1 MYNSKLTRT
10 LQKIFGLESQPK
22 QMVEFGSP
30 TNGRAVYSKDA
41 KDIQTDYYE
50 AGWFPESLSGNIRP
64 YAEDMNALHYVHSYQ
79 LAYLL
84 QAGIPEWDPET
95 PYFKDC
101 IVRGVSNSNDATD
114 TTGRTLYVCQQNGV
128 NGEGVIGTELPNGIQ
143 PWLDYTGTF
152 WTTLSLGE
160 TAVPVG
166 ASLEWNGMQVPSEKW
181 RFENGDEVTD
191 TDYPELYE
199 VIGQTFGGWNETTTI
214 GGETVTIHH
223 FNLPNSTGK
232 VMLGFKSGDDGYPI
246 GMTGGQFNHQH
257 FVPAHY
263 HGLGSIEIKESGD
276 HNHQLRDGGHIHSLT
291 AHQHKF
297 RFGDYGVTTKQ
308 GGTRIA
314 CLGSAGKSGSDN
326 NPTVIGYNN
335 GVDAVGKGHFMKMTS
350 QAITNA
356 SQDSS
361 PSNLLSTGS
370 ATTGM
375 VCEIAQHVHRRA
387 SFSGH
392 VGSVGHANGDSGTMR
407 TVSTNDATMDSNMP
421 FIVKRKIIRVK
432 P

>member
-84 QAGIPEWDPET
+84 QAGIPEWDPDT

-128 NGEGVIGTELPNGIQ
+128 DGEGVIGTTPPKGLQ
-143 PWLDYTGTF
+143 PWLDYEGTF
-152 WTTLSLGE
+152 WTVLSLGE

-191 TDYPELYE
+191 SDYPELYE
-199 VIGQTFGGWNETTTI
+199 VIGQTFGGWNETTTVD
-214 GGETVTIHH
+214 GETVIIHH

-232 VMLGFKSGDDGYPI
+232 VMLGFKSGDDGFPI

-257 FVPAHY
+257 FIPAHN
-263 HGLGSIEIKESGD
+263 HGIGNLAIKPSG
-276 HNHQLRDGGHIHSLT
+276 NHRHDLT
-291 AHQHKF
+291 AGAHDHSIPGHQHKF
-297 RFGDYGVTTKQ
+297 RFGDN
-308 GGTRIA
+308 GGTRGSGINSA
-314 CLGSAGKSGSDN
+314 TLGSAGKTGTDN
-326 NPTVIGYNN
+326 NPATIGWDN
-335 GVDAVGKGHFMKMTS
+335 GTGTVGKGHFIKMTS
-350 QAITNA
+350 PAIQNA
-356 SQDSS
+356 SQ
-361 PSNLLSTGS
+361 S
-370 ATTGM
+370 ATPDALKNTGISNAN
-375 VCEIAQHVHRRA
+375 VGCLWA
-387 SFSGH
+387 SHEHKSADFSGV
-392 VGSVGHANGDSGTMR
+392 VGKIGNASGDTGTLL
-407 TVSTNDATMDSNMP
+407 TMSSNENNFSSNMP

>member
-84 QAGIPEWDPET
+84 QAGIPEWNAET

-101 IVRGVSNSNDATD
+101 IVRGVSNPNDSLD
-114 TTGRTLYVCQQNGV
+114 NTGRTLYVCQQNGV
-128 NGEGVIGTELPNGIQ
+128 NGEGVIGTDPPKGLQ
-143 PWLDYTGTF
+143 PWLDYEGTF
-152 WTTLSLGE
+152 WTVLSLGE

-181 RFENGDEVTD
+181 RFENGDEVTNIQ
-191 TDYPELYE
+191 YPELYD
-199 VIGQTFGGWNETTTI
+199 VIGQTFGGWDETTTVD
-214 GGETVTIHH
+214 GETVTIHH

-232 VMLGFKSGDDGYPI
+232 VMLGFKSGNDGYPI

-263 HGLGSIEIKESGD
+263 HGLGNIAINPSGD
-276 HNHQLRDGGHIHSLT
+276 HNHALRDNGHTHSLT
-291 AHQHKF
+291 PHQHKF
-297 RFGDYGVTTKQ
+297 RFGDYGVTTKT
-308 GGTRIA
+308 GGTRVA
-314 CLGSAGKSGSDN
+314 ALGSSGTGSDN
-326 NPTVIGYNN
+326 NPKQVGWDN
-335 GVDAVGKGHFMKMTS
+335 GTGTTGAGHFMKMTS
-350 QAITNA
+350 AGITNF

-361 PSNLLSTGS
+361 PAALLSTGLS
-370 ATTGM
+370 STGM
-375 VCEIAQHVHRRA
+375 VCEIAKHNHVHA
-387 SFSGH
+387 AFT
-392 VGSVGHANGDSGTMR
+392 GSVGAINKANGDSGTMR